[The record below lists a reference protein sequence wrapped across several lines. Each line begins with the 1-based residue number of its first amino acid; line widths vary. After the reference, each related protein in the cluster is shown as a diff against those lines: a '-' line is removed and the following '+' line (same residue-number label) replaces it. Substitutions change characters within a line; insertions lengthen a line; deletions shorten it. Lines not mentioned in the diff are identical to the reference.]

1 MKNRQEDF
9 VSALVCLSSRV
20 EICNR
25 EFEVRSRCHG
35 YDIYT
40 ARSEGIMRDLG
51 LLNLRVDQEEYNRS
65 LLCLL

>member
-1 MKNRQEDF
+1 MLWLMPFQQGTDR
-9 VSALVCLSSRV
+9 
-20 EICNR
+20 NR